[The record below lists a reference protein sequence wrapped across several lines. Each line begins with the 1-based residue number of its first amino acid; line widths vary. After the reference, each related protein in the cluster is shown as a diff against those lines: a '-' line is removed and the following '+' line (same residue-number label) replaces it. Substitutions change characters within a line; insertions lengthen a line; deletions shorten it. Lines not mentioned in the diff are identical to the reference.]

1 MNPLEAL
8 SIKSK
13 FDRFGRQHPKVV
25 AFMAENHG
33 ELREGAVLEL
43 RIKSPEGRNVV
54 TNMRV
59 SAEDE
64 ELFGLLKE
72 FLSK

>member
-1 MNPLEAL
+1 MEAL

>member
-1 MNPLEAL
+1 MEAL
-8 SIKSK
+8 SLKSK

>member
-1 MNPLEAL
+1 MEAL

-43 RIKSPEGRNVV
+43 RIKSPEGRRVV

-59 SAEDE
+59 SAGDE

-72 FLSK
+72 VLSK

>member
-8 SIKSK
+8 QLKSR
-13 FDRFGRQHPKVV
+13 FDHFAKQHPKVV
-25 AFMAENHG
+25 AFMAENHQ

-54 TNMRV
+54 TNMRL
-59 SAEDE
+59 SADDE
-64 ELFGLLKE
+64 ELLRILKE
-72 FLSK
+72 FISK

>member
-1 MNPLEAL
+1 MEAL
-8 SIKSK
+8 SLKNR

-25 AFMAENHG
+25 AFMAENHR

-43 RIKSPEGRNVV
+43 RIKSPEGRSVV

-64 ELFGLLKE
+64 ELFGILKDL
-72 FLSK
+72 LSK